1 MGLVVVNMEIMLWIV
16 NHLNGI
22 IFFAW
27 TVLLAMN
34 MYSNHK
40 NEKSNKELM
49 NEIHESNDLNDKL
62 LASVKKYTESTDKK
76 STTEANCLWESD
88 HQSIFHRSCNT
99 VDDAMT
105 L

>member
-1 MGLVVVNMEIMLWIV
+1 MALVVVNMEIMLWIV

-22 IFFAW
+22 VFFAW

-62 LASVKKYTESTDKK
+62 LASVKKYTESTDRK
-76 STTEANCLWESD
+76 STTEANCLWESVIILAKRIHNLED
-88 HQSIFHRSCNT
+88 NNY
-99 VDDAMT
+99 VK
-105 L
+105 

>member
-1 MGLVVVNMEIMLWIV
+1 MALLVVNMEIMLWIV

-22 IFFAW
+22 IFAVW

-49 NEIHESNDLNDKL
+49 NEIHENNDLNDQL
-62 LASVKKYTESTDKK
+62 LKTVKKYCDSTERK
-76 STTEANCLWESD
+76 STAQDNLMWESILILARRIHNLED
-88 HQSIFHRSCNT
+88 NNY
-99 VDDAMT
+99 VK
-105 L
+105 